1 MEGVS
6 TAKRA
11 LAVLLTAVLALGTV
25 LLATGCSSNSDE
37 GSSNSDPITVVFLPD
52 NSSADMEASRD
63 AVAEIIKN
71 ATGRDV
77 EIMTTTDYN
86 VAIEALVSGQ
96 AQMGYLGAEGYVQAN
111 EKNDKVQCAFT
122 ASDANGTL
130 DEACYYSRICVK
142 TENADQYKDG
152 DSYSIDNIK
161 GKSFSFVSAT
171 STSGL
176 KMVSSSARLCSAIPT
191 RVLR

>member
-111 EKNDKVQCAFT
+111 KRTIKFSAHSPQVMQMARSMKLATTAAF
-122 ASDANGTL
+122 A
-130 DEACYYSRICVK
+130 
-142 TENADQYKDG
+142 
-152 DSYSIDNIK
+152 
-161 GKSFSFVSAT
+161 
-171 STSGL
+171 
-176 KMVSSSARLCSAIPT
+176 
-191 RVLR
+191 